1 MPRRHTQLNE
11 TTLQNQKNVSFEILT
26 AGWFLHAGWQV
37 FQPVM
42 DNGHKTDLLISD
54 GIDFYRIQI
63 KTTVAKSNGFLANKW
78 AGSNIDFVICFAR
91 NSNWGYIMPAF
102 EARRKEINAKGHF
115 AFEQNKNSFLKAFH
129 SI

>member
-1 MPRRHTQLNE
+1 MPKRRTTTNGI
-11 TTLQNQKNVSFEILT
+11 TLQNQKNVSFEILT
-26 AGWFLHAGWQV
+26 SGWLLNDGWQV
-37 FQPVM
+37 FHPVM

-54 GIDFYRIQI
+54 GIHFYRIQI
-63 KTTVAKSNGFLANKW
+63 KTFLANKW

-102 EARRKEINAKGHF
+102 ESRRKRINAKGHV